1 MLIEDII
8 GRLILIVLLAIIIYL
23 IFKRIKDKKKEDF
36 EDRDN

>member
-8 GRLILIVLLAIIIYL
+8 GRLILIALLAIIIYL
-23 IFKRIKDKKKEDF
+23 ILKRKKDKGKEKF